1 VPPRDLRLRVEDI
14 LEAIAD
20 VTTYVA
26 GLTFEQFSADRK
38 TIHAVLHNLQVIG
51 EAARHIGD
59 EVELRYP
66 DVPWAEMRD
75 MRNVLAHEYFGVDLS
90 VVWETIR
97 HDLPPVAT
105 ALKKILGQL

>member
-1 VPPRDLRLRVEDI
+1 MPPRNLQLRVEDI
-14 LEAIAD
+14 LEAIGN

-26 GLTFEQFSADRK
+26 GLTFEQFSEDRK

-51 EAARHIGD
+51 EAAGHICD
-59 EVELRYP
+59 DVELRYP

-75 MRNVLAHEYFGVDLS
+75 MRNVLAHDYFGVDLA
-90 VVWETIR
+90 VVWETIE

-105 ALKKILGQL
+105 ALKQILGQL

>member
-14 LEAIAD
+14 LDAIASL
-20 VTTYVA
+20 TAYVA

-38 TIHAVLHNLQVIG
+38 TIHAVLHNLQIIG
-51 EAARHIGD
+51 EADRHVGD

-90 VVWETIR
+90 VVWETIE

-105 ALKKILGQL
+105 ALRQILGQL

>member
-1 VPPRDLRLRVEDI
+1 MPPRNLRLRVEDI

-38 TIHAVLHNLQVIG
+38 TTHAVLHNLQVIG

-59 EVELRYP
+59 EVELRFP
-66 DVPWAEMRD
+66 DVPWPEMRD
-75 MRNVLAHEYFGVDLS
+75 MRNVLATSTSAWTS
-90 VVWETIR
+90 VSCGRRSNTTCR
-97 HDLPPVAT
+97 L
-105 ALKKILGQL
+105 LRQR